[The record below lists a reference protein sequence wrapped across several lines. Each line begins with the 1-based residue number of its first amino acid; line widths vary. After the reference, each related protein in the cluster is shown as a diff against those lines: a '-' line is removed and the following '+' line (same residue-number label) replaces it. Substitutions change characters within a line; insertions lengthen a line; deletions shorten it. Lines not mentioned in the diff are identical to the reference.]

1 MVNYT
6 VTNSLVTVDHVKV
19 RVRRFRRDF
28 LDEGEPTFVLVHG
41 IGVNSDYF
49 INLAHDLVAHGDVVA
64 MDLPGFGQAP
74 QPDHPL
80 SIAGFAAVVHQVMR
94 YEKVRN
100 PVVLGHSMGAQVV
113 TELAARAPGWVDR
126 IMLIGPPVNAAER
139 SAVQV
144 GFRFLQSSVREPSG
158 VAAFAISAYLRSG
171 LAWFLKTVPTM
182 LTYPVRMRLTDAGAR
197 TVLVR
202 GEYDY
207 IAAPR
212 WMEDLQLAARERT
225 GIEAPIVEVPG
236 GAHSVIVAHAD
247 LVAEE
252 LVKLARQP
260 RPPRGSR
267 VRRESFDSDVVQASA
282 DAIDEDDSVLAD
294 PWEGT
299 AGLSLREEDP
309 DDPMVKRATGIE
321 DASQNVFE
329 ALAEHRKVAPSLAT
343 RLAVI
348 GYDYAVS
355 GAIKV
360 RHAAEGMGILPG
372 AEAQAFRRQGAPVAV
387 GISGVLTNWRY
398 LTKWAKAL
406 YEDGWDVHLLE
417 ELQSMTGPLQ
427 MLSRRV
433 DAYLERFDLQDVYF
447 FAHSKGGLV
456 GKMSM
461 VGPEHARVAGMVSVA
476 SPYAGSSVAHLAPT
490 IMGVWDLRPE
500 DPSIREQFADLRANG
515 RIVSLQARWDQHVP
529 AGSWL
534 PGAQVDELAAWG
546 HNSLLESRVVA
557 ESLVENMA
565 ALRERVASEAASQE

>member
-6 VTNSLVTVDHVKV
+6 VTNSLVAVDGIKV

-49 INLAHDLVAHGDVVA
+49 INLAHDLVEFGDVVA

-74 QPDHPL
+74 QPDEPL

-139 SAVQV
+139 SPSQV
-144 GFRFLQSSVREPSG
+144 AWRFIQSSVHEPSG
-158 VAAFAISAYLRSG
+158 VAVFAVTAYLRCG
-171 LAWFLKTVPTM
+171 LVWFLKTVPTM
-182 LTYPVRMRLTDAGAR
+182 LTYPVRMRLADAGAR
-197 TVLVR
+197 TVLMR
-202 GEYDY
+202 GEFDF

-212 WMEDLQLAARERT
+212 WVEDLRIAARERT
-225 GIEAPIVEVPG
+225 GIDARVVEVPG
-236 GAHSVIVAHAD
+236 GAHSVIVDHAD
-247 LVAEE
+247 LVADE
-252 LVKLARQP
+252 LLKLARQP
-260 RPPRGSR
+260 RPPRGTR
-267 VRRESFDSDVVQASA
+267 VRRESFDTDVVQASA

-299 AGLSLREEDP
+299 AGAALRDLDP
-309 DDPMVKRATGIE
+309 DDPAVKQATGIA
-321 DASQNVFE
+321 DGSQNVFE
-329 ALAEHRKVAPSLAT
+329 ALTEHAKAAPSLGR

-348 GYDYAVS
+348 GYDYGVS
-355 GAIKV
+355 AAIKL
-360 RHAAEGMGILPG
+360 RHAAQKAGVVGSVSMDS
-372 AEAQAFRRQGAPVAV
+372 FRRPGAPVAV
-387 GISGVLTNWRY
+387 GLPGVLENWRY
-398 LTKWAKAL
+398 LTKWAQAL
-406 YEDGWDVHLLE
+406 YDDGWDVHLLD
-417 ELQSMTGPLQ
+417 ELHSMTGPLQ

-433 DAYLERFDLQDVYF
+433 DAYLERFDLEDVYF

-461 VGPEHARVAGMVSVA
+461 VGPERERVAGMVSVA

-500 DPSIREQFADLRANG
+500 DPAIREQFADLRANN
-515 RIVSLQARWDQHVP
+515 RIVSLQSRWDQHVP
-529 AGSWL
+529 SGSWL
-534 PGAQVDELAAWG
+534 PGAQVVELDAWG
-546 HNSLLESRVVA
+546 HNSLLESKVVA
-557 ESLVENMA
+557 RALVEHMS
-565 ALRERVASEAASQE
+565 ALRDA

>member
-6 VTNSLVTVDHVKV
+6 VTNSLVSVDHVKV

-49 INLAHDLVAHGDVVA
+49 INLAHDLVPHGDVVA

-74 QPDHPL
+74 QPEHPL

-144 GFRFLQSSVREPSG
+144 GLRFLQSSVHEPTG
-158 VAAFAISAYLRSG
+158 VAAFAVSAYLRSG
-171 LAWFLKTVPTM
+171 LVWFMKTVPTM
-182 LTYPVRMRLTDAGAR
+182 LTYPVRMRLADAGAR

-225 GIEAPIVEVPG
+225 GIDAPIVEVPG
-236 GAHSVIVAHAD
+236 GAHSVIVDHAD

-252 LVKLARQP
+252 LLKLARQP
-260 RPPRGSR
+260 RPPRGFR
-267 VRRESFDSDVVQASA
+267 VRREYFDTEVAQARA
-282 DAIDEDDSVLAD
+282 DSLTNDGSVLAN
-294 PWEGT
+294 PPQAT
-299 AGLSLREEDP
+299 AGPTPWQQDP
-309 DDPMVKRATGIE
+309 DPPIVKRATGIE

-329 ALAEHRKVAPSLAT
+329 ALAQHRKVAPSLAT

-360 RHAAEGMGILPG
+360 RHAAEQMGILP
-372 AEAQAFRRQGAPVAV
+372 AAQSGAFRRPGGPVAV
-387 GISGVLTNWRY
+387 GIPGVLTNWRY
-398 LTKWAKAL
+398 LTKWAQAL
-406 YEDGWDVHLLE
+406 SEDGWDVHLLE

-433 DAYLERFDLQDVYF
+433 DAYLERFDLHDVYF

-461 VGPEHARVAGMVSVA
+461 VGPAHGRVAGMVSVA
-476 SPYAGSSVAHLAPT
+476 SPYGGSSVAHLAPN

-529 AGSWL
+529 SGSWL
-534 PGAQVDELAAWG
+534 PGARVEELPVWG
-546 HNSLLESRVVA
+546 HNSVLNSSVVA
-557 ESLVENMA
+557 DALVEHMA
-565 ALRERVASEAASQE
+565 LLRERLASQADRQ